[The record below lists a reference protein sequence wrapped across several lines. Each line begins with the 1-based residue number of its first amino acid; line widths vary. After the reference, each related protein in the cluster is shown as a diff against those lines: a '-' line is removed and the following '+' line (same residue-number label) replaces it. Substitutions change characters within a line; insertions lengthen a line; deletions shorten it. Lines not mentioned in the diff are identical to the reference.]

1 MKVTMQHTVELNE
14 VPMRINKII
23 EECAVQL
30 TTISKIATA
39 VDCMNPEKFASQVDF
54 LRKKLFTV
62 DNKLEE
68 CFSLMAGYQQALK
81 QTAPLEESVK
91 DPNKDLTATFEET
104 RRKME
109 EMSHLASTA
118 QESAEVKHEG

>member
-1 MKVTMQHTVELNE
+1 MKVTMQYTVELNE
-14 VPMRINKII
+14 VPLRINKIV
-23 EECAVQL
+23 EECAAQL

-39 VDCMNPEKFASQVDF
+39 VDCMNPEKFTSQVDF

-68 CFSLMAGYQQALK
+68 CFSLMEGYQQALK
-81 QTAPLEESVK
+81 QTAPPEEPVK
-91 DPNKDLTATFEET
+91 NPDEDLTATFEEA

-109 EMSHLASTA
+109 EMSHLASAA
-118 QESAEVKHEG
+118 QDSTGSSYEG